1 MQGTEKGLG
10 EVGLAR
16 KMGRASEMNN
26 GRELGI
32 QGGSLGQQG
41 REKKDQEPRQR
52 ETIRTQ
58 CPSRG
63 A

>member
-1 MQGTEKGLG
+1 MQGMEKCLG
-10 EVGLAR
+10 GVGLAR

-41 REKKDQEPRQR
+41 RDKKHQEPR
-52 ETIRTQ
+52 
-58 CPSRG
+58 
-63 A
+63 